1 MEPREVAFAVSGE
14 AADASTTR
22 LYTPTAIV
30 YFLHFA
36 SYSRL
41 EQEAS
46 FRPLSESGDE
56 DADDAFW
63 LK

>member
-1 MEPREVAFAVSGE
+1 MAFAVSGE

-22 LYTPTAIV
+22 LYTPTALV
-30 YFLHFA
+30 YFFHFA
-36 SYSRL
+36 SYSRP
-41 EQEAS
+41 EQV
-46 FRPLSESGDE
+46 FFPTLSESGDE